1 MSRHIQKI
9 IELREK
15 NEYKKKSANVIM
27 INEHDKIVEIS
38 NKNHV
43 RFYNLEERRL
53 IYTRRKANVKSK
65 YKNK

>member
-9 IELREK
+9 IELRKK
-15 NEYKKKSANVIM
+15 NEYKKKSTNVIM

-43 RFYNLEERRL
+43 RFYNFE
-53 IYTRRKANVKSK
+53 K
-65 YKNK
+65 KN